1 MPRLFSFKPVYSGF
15 CTGLFLCDNIPMT
28 DLTPA
33 FPILRTVRL
42 LLRELRPA
50 DLEQFYRLRSDPAV
64 TLPYYAEPKTHE
76 QAEAKLAALM
86 RDNAAR
92 ESLTWAIVL
101 ADAPDVLIG
110 TICLWNFRGTTAE
123 IGYDLLP
130 AYHRQGIMREAA
142 LRLIDYGFGEL
153 GLMTIDAEVNPRN
166 EPSCRL
172 LEKLG
177 FQKGE
182 PSIEQEKDGVT
193 REFVKYTLDR

>member
-1 MPRLFSFKPVYSGF
+1 
-15 CTGLFLCDNIPMT
+15 MT
-28 DLTPA
+28 SPD
-33 FPILRTVRL
+33 FPILHTPRL

-50 DLEQFYRLRSDPAV
+50 DLEPFYRLRSDPAV
-64 TLPYYAEPKTHE
+64 TLPYYAEPKTRE

-92 ESLTWAIVL
+92 ESLTWCIAL
-101 ADAPDVLIG
+101 AGDPSALIG
-110 TICLWNFRGTTAE
+110 TICLWNFRSTTAE

-153 GLMTIDAEVNPRN
+153 GLSLIDAEANPCN

-182 PSIEQEKDGVT
+182 TSIEQEKEGIV
-193 REFVKYTLDR
+193 REYVKYILER

>member
-1 MPRLFSFKPVYSGF
+1 
-15 CTGLFLCDNIPMT
+15 MT
-28 DLTPA
+28 SPD
-33 FPILRTVRL
+33 FPILHTPRL

-50 DLEQFYRLRSDPAV
+50 DLEPFYRLRSDPAV
-64 TLPYYAEPKTHE
+64 TLPYYAEPKTRE

-86 RDNAAR
+86 RDNTAR
-92 ESLTWAIVL
+92 DSLTWCIARTG
-101 ADAPDVLIG
+101 APDVLIG
-110 TICLWNFRGTTAE
+110 TICLWNFRSTTAE

-142 LRLIDYGFGEL
+142 ARVIDYGFS
-153 GLMTIDAEVNPRN
+153 GLSLTTIDALVNPHN

-182 PSIEQEKDGVT
+182 TSIEQEKEGIV
-193 REFVKYTLDR
+193 REYVKYILER